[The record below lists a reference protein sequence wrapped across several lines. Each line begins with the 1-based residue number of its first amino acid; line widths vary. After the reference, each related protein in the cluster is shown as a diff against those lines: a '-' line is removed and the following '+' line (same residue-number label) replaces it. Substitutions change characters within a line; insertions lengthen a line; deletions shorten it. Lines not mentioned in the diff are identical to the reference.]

1 MLPPDVLE
9 LIDKRVRSVGESLG
23 ISEASPPQR
32 EAIPL
37 ILHGEDVLIVAPTGS
52 GKTEAALL
60 PILSKLVSTGIRGRM
75 RLLYITPLR
84 ALNRDILR
92 RITQWCDML
101 SLKVAVRH
109 GDTSLSERRRHV
121 LAPPDIMVTT
131 PETLQAML
139 ASPRMR
145 RNLADLQF
153 VVVDELH
160 ELIESRRGIQL
171 SVGLERLREI
181 MGCGFQLIAL
191 SATVGD
197 PEVASRVIFG
207 GRKVVISDVTSERI
221 MTYRIE
227 LPLPDSGHRIKAR
240 EMFISPE
247 AVARL
252 DKTAALIDSHESV
265 LIFVNSRT
273 LAEMLS
279 SRLRMM
285 KVEVGVHHGSLPR
298 EERERVED
306 DFKKGRTKAIVC
318 TSTLELGIDIG
329 SVDLVVQYMSPRQV
343 TSLVQRVGRSGHR
356 LGGKAQGVI
365 LAVTPEDVLES
376 EAIASLASERKLE
389 PVIVHRG
396 SLDVLAHQA
405 VGFALDR
412 GSYSSEEF
420 LELLKR
426 TYAYSE
432 LTKEGLDE
440 LLAFLSLKRKL
451 NFSGE
456 AVTPSAGSRKYYFEN
471 LSMIPDEKRYL
482 VVDMTNDQAVGILG
496 EEFVS
501 MDAQVGMN
509 FILKGRVWRLH
520 SITKDGKVFVTPVE
534 DPIAAIPGWDGELT
548 PVSREVAGKV
558 GETRKR
564 VMDGDY
570 LPISLI
576 SPRTLELAR
585 KEMKNQEKS
594 TRVLPTNET
603 IVFEIFS
610 EYLVIHVCGGGAVNR
625 AMGYV
630 IDELLHRRGLSKF
643 WWSDPYRILFDLT
656 RRPEEDEI
664 REVAEEL
671 FQSGAETL
679 QSLFNS
685 NTNRFFPF
693 GYYVKFVAQRF
704 GLLQRGG
711 LVSEPL
717 YANLSNMF
725 ASTPVMREAMR
736 EVLTT
741 KIDMEG
747 LWQTVLEVKSG
758 RINHSVVGTS
768 GYPSPLALHILNK
781 YGELGELTLPEQAND
796 VERMRE
802 AIEVQVLE
810 LVCFNCGTVQGPAE
824 LGSLKDN
831 PECGNCN
838 SRLLSP
844 SFWSASELKRVVEKR
859 LRGEPLMEEER
870 RRLSKGRQAADLV
883 LSYGRR
889 AVVALAVYGIGPQTA
904 SRVLAKMHGSDEDFY
919 HDLIEAKI
927 RFVTTRPYW
936 EDR

>member
-1 MLPPDVLE
+1 
-9 LIDKRVRSVGESLG
+9 
-23 ISEASPPQR
+23 
-32 EAIPL
+32 
-37 ILHGEDVLIVAPTGS
+37 
-52 GKTEAALL
+52 
-60 PILSKLVSTGIRGRM
+60 M

-84 ALNRDILR
+84 ALNRDIMR
-92 RITQWCDML
+92 RVTQWCEML

-109 GDTSLSERRRHV
+109 GDTSPSERRRHV
-121 LAPPDIMVTT
+121 LSPPDIMVTT
-131 PETLQAML
+131 PETLQAMI

-153 VVVDELH
+153 VIVDELH
-160 ELIESRRGIQL
+160 ELVESRRGIQL
-171 SVGLERLREI
+171 SVGLERLRELTSRQ
-181 MGCGFQLIAL
+181 FQLVAL

-197 PEVASRVIFG
+197 PELAARMIFG
-207 GRKVVISDVTSERI
+207 KRRVVVSDVTSERVT
-221 MTYRIE
+221 TYRIE

-252 DKTAALIDSHESV
+252 DKLATLIDSHKSV

-298 EERERVED
+298 EARERVED

-318 TSTLELGIDIG
+318 TSTLELGIDVG

-343 TSLVQRVGRSGHR
+343 ISLVQRVGRSGHR

-365 LAVTPEDVLES
+365 LSVTSEDVLEA
-376 EAIASLASERKLE
+376 EAISSLATEGKLE
-389 PVIVHRG
+389 PMIVHRG

-405 VGFALDR
+405 VGFALDK
-412 GSYSSEEF
+412 GSYSPGEF
-420 LELLKR
+420 LDLLKR

-432 LTKEGLDE
+432 LTKDDLDTV
-440 LLAFLSLKRKL
+440 LGYLSSKRKL
-451 NFSGE
+451 NYSGE

-471 LSMIPDEKRYL
+471 LSTIPDEKRYL
-482 VVDMTNDQAVGILG
+482 VIDMTVDQAVGILG

-520 SITKDGKVFVTPVE
+520 SIAKEGKVFVTPVE
-534 DPIAAIPGWDGELT
+534 DPVAAIPGWDGELS
-548 PVSREVAGKV
+548 PVSREVAERV
-558 GETRKR
+558 GEIRQR
-564 VMDGDY
+564 VLDGEY
-570 LPISLI
+570 TEVSIIP
-576 SPRTLELAR
+576 PQTLELAK
-585 KEMKNQEKS
+585 KELKNQEKS
-594 TRVLPTNET
+594 TGVLPTEEK
-603 IVFEIFS
+603 IVFEIFA
-610 EYLVIHVCGGGAVNR
+610 EYLVIHVCGGDAVNR
-625 AMGYV
+625 ALGYV
-630 IDELLHRRGLSKF
+630 VDELLHQRGLSKF
-643 WWSDPYRILFDLT
+643 WWSDPYRILLDLT
-656 RRPEEDEI
+656 RRPAEEEI
-664 REVAEEL
+664 REVAGEL
-671 FQSGAETL
+671 FRSGAATL
-679 QSLFNS
+679 RSLFDS

-717 YANLSNMF
+717 YANLANMF

-736 EVLTT
+736 EVFTT
-741 KIDMEG
+741 KVDMDG
-747 LWQTVLEVKSG
+747 LSEIVAEVNSG
-758 RINHSVVGTS
+758 RVSHSVVSTS
-768 GYPSPLALHILNK
+768 GYPSPLALHILNR
-781 YGELGELTLPEQAND
+781 YGELGELTLPEQVKD

-810 LVCFNCGTVQGPAE
+810 LVCFSCGTVHGPVE
-824 LGSLKDN
+824 LGSLKEN
-831 PECGNCN
+831 PECNNCN

-844 SFWSASELKRVVEKR
+844 SFWSASELKRVVGKR
-859 LRGEPLMEEER
+859 LGGESLTGEER
-870 RRLSKGRQAADLV
+870 QKLSKGRQAADLV
-883 LSYGRR
+883 LSYGKR
-889 AVVALAVYGIGPQTA
+889 AMVALAVYGIGPQTA
-904 SRVLAKMHGSDEDFY
+904 SRVLAKMHGTDEDFY
-919 HDLIEAKI
+919 HDLIDAKI
-927 RFVTTRPYW
+927 KFVTTRPFW

>member
-1 MLPPDVLE
+1 LPQDVLE
-9 LIDKRVRSVGESLG
+9 LIDKRVRTVGESLG

-84 ALNRDILR
+84 ALNRDMLR
-92 RITQWCDML
+92 RITQWCEML

-109 GDTSLSERRRHV
+109 GDTLLSERRKHV
-121 LAPPDIMVTT
+121 LSPPDIMVTT

-181 MGCGFQLIAL
+181 VGREFQLVAL

-197 PEVASRVIFG
+197 PEIAARVIFG
-207 GRKVVISDVTSERI
+207 ERNVAISDVISERI
-221 MTYRIE
+221 TTYRIE

-247 AVARL
+247 GVARL
-252 DKTAALIDSHESV
+252 DRLAALIESHKSV

-285 KVEVGVHHGSLPR
+285 KEEVGVHHGSLPR

-306 DFKKGRTKAIVC
+306 DFKQGRTKAIVC
-318 TSTLELGIDIG
+318 TSTLELGIDVG
-329 SVDLVVQYMSPRQV
+329 TVDLVVQYMSPRQV

-365 LAVTPEDVLES
+365 LSVTPEDVLES
-376 EAIASLASERKLE
+376 EAIASLASEGKLE

-396 SLDVLAHQA
+396 TLDVLAHQA
-405 VGFALDR
+405 VGFALDK
-412 GSYSSEEF
+412 GSYTPEQF
-420 LELLKR
+420 LDLVKR

-432 LTKEGLDE
+432 LTKEDLDT
-440 LLAFLSLKRKL
+440 LLAYLSSKRKL

-456 AVTPSAGSRKYYFEN
+456 EVTPSAGSRKYYFEN
-471 LSMIPDEKRYL
+471 LSTIPDEKRYL
-482 VVDMTNDQAVGILG
+482 VVDMTTDQAVGILG

-520 SITKDGKVFVTPVE
+520 SITRDAKVFVTPVE
-534 DPIAAIPGWDGELT
+534 DPVAAIPGWDGELT
-548 PVSREVAGKV
+548 PVSREVAERV

-564 VMDGDY
+564 VMDGGY
-570 LPISLI
+570 LPVSIIPPS
-576 SPRTLELAR
+576 TLELAW
-585 KEMKNQEKS
+585 KEMKIQEKS
-594 TRVLPTNET
+594 TRVLPTNRT
-603 IVFEIFS
+603 VVFEIFA
-610 EYLVIHVCGGGAVNR
+610 EYLVIHSCGGDAVNR
-625 AMGYV
+625 ALGYAM
-630 IDELLHRRGLSKF
+630 DELLHKRSLSKF
-643 WWSDPYRILFDLT
+643 WWSDSYRILFHLT
-656 RRPEEDEI
+656 RRPEENEI
-664 REVAEEL
+664 REVAEE
-671 FQSGAETL
+671 FFESGAETL
-679 QSLFNS
+679 HSLFNS
-685 NTNRFFPF
+685 NTKRFFPF

-717 YANLSNMF
+717 YANLANMF

-741 KIDMEG
+741 KIDLDG
-747 LWQTVLEVKSG
+747 LWQIVSEVKSG
-758 RINHSVVGTS
+758 RMSHFVVSTS
-768 GYPSPLALHILNK
+768 GYPSPLALHILNR
-781 YGELGELTLPEQAND
+781 YGELGELTVAEQVNN

-810 LVCFNCGTVQGPAE
+810 LVCFNCGVVQGPAE
-824 LGSLKDN
+824 LGSLKEA
-831 PECGNCN
+831 PECGNCS

-859 LRGEPLMEEER
+859 LHGEPLTEEER
-870 RRLSKGRQAADLV
+870 QRLSKGRQAADLV
-883 LSYGRR
+883 LSYGRK
-889 AVVALAVYGIGPQTA
+889 AIVALAVYGIGPQTA

-919 HDLIEAKI
+919 HDLIEAKV
-927 RFVTTRPYW
+927 RFVTTRPFW

>member
-1 MLPPDVLE
+1 MPADVLE

-23 ISEASPPQR
+23 ISEASRPQR
-32 EAIPL
+32 ESIPI
-37 ILHGEDVLIVAPTGS
+37 ILRGEDVLVVAPTGS

-60 PILSKLVSTGIRGRM
+60 PILSKLVSTGTRGRM

-92 RITQWCDML
+92 RITQWCEML

-109 GDTSLSERRRHV
+109 GDTPLSERRRHV
-121 LAPPDIMVTT
+121 IAPPDIMVTT

-145 RNLADLQF
+145 KNLSDVQF
-153 VVVDELH
+153 VIVDEVH

-171 SVGLERLREI
+171 SVGLQRLREVASKQ
-181 MGCGFQLIAL
+181 FQMIGL

-197 PEVASRVIFG
+197 PKLAAQVIFG
-207 GRKVVISDVTSERI
+207 MREVTVSDVTSDRS
-221 MTYRIE
+221 MAYRIE
-227 LPLPDSGHRIKAR
+227 LPLPDTAHRIKAR

-252 DKTAALIDSHESV
+252 EKLATLIEAHKSV
-265 LIFVNSRT
+265 LVFVNSRA

-285 KVEVGVHHGSLPR
+285 KLDVGVHHGSLPR

-306 DFKKGRTKAIVC
+306 DFKKGRTKAIIC

-376 EAIASLASERKLE
+376 EAIASLANERKLE
-389 PVIVHRG
+389 PITVHAG
-396 SLDVLAHQA
+396 SLDVLAHQS

-412 GSYSSEEF
+412 GSYAPAQF
-420 LELLKR
+420 LELLRR
-426 TYAYSE
+426 TYAYS
-432 LTKEGLDE
+432 GLGREDLHS
-440 LLAFLSLKRKL
+440 LLAYMSSKRKL
-451 NFSGE
+451 NYSGE
-456 AVTPSAGSRKYYFEN
+456 EVTPSAGSRKYYFEN

-482 VVDMTNDQAVGILG
+482 VIDLTTDQAVGILG

-520 SITKDGKVFVTPVE
+520 SISKEGKVFVTPVE
-534 DPIAAIPGWDGELT
+534 DPVAAIPGWDGELA
-548 PVSREVAGKV
+548 PVSREVA
-558 GETRKR
+558 KR
-564 VMDGDY
+564 VGRIRGRVLAADY
-570 LPISLI
+570 MPTSII
-576 SPRTLELAR
+576 PPRTLELAR
-585 KEMKNQEKS
+585 KELKTQQNS
-594 TRVLPTNET
+594 TGALPTDLK
-603 IVFEIFS
+603 IVFEVFAD
-610 EYLVIHVCGGGAVNR
+610 YLIVHVCGGDAINR
-625 AMGYV
+625 AFGYV
-630 IDELLHRRGLSKF
+630 LDEMLHKKGLSKF
-643 WWSDPYRILFDLT
+643 WWSDPYRILFSLS
-656 RRPEEDEI
+656 RRPEEAEI
-664 REVAEEL
+664 KEVVRVIFDSGREEL
-671 FQSGAETL
+671 RA
-679 QSLFNS
+679 LFDS
-685 NTNRFFPF
+685 DTKRFFPF

-704 GLLQRGG
+704 GLLPREG

-717 YANLSNMF
+717 YPNLANMY
-725 ASTPVMREAMR
+725 ASTPVMQEAMR
-736 EVLTT
+736 EISATKVDITGLSDLTADVRSG
-741 KIDMEG
+741 KVEFD
-747 LWQTVLEVKSG
+747 VVK
-758 RINHSVVGTS
+758 TS
-768 GYPSPLALHILNK
+768 GYPSPLALHILNR
-781 YGELGELTLPEQAND
+781 YGELGELTLAEQLKD
-796 VERMRE
+796 TERMRE

-810 LVCFNCGTVQGPAE
+810 LVCFSCGTVQGP
-824 LGSLKDN
+824 LVLSSLKEN
-831 PECGNCN
+831 PECMRCG

-844 SFWSASELKRVVEKR
+844 SFWSASDLRQAVEKR
-859 LRGEPLMEEER
+859 LQGEQMFDEER
-870 RRLSKGRQAADLV
+870 QRLSKGRQAADLT

-889 AVVALAVYGIGPQTA
+889 AIVALAVYGIGPQTA
-904 SRVLAKMHGSDEDFY
+904 SRVLAKMHSNEEDFY
-919 HDLIEAKI
+919 RDLIEAKV